1 MHQKAGWTRGQCPLI
16 STFGHEA
23 PAAVNASTGSALA
36 SSTASAKSLPAN
48 PMERKAIA
56 IVPASAP
63 GPKIATNSS
72 AQTSELTER
81 DATRISLANSLTIR
95 MGTMLLA
102 AISPIGTVTHSA
114 AAATAWPRCRPANTG
129 FVTEVQIVD
138 RWNVQAHDH
147 DRPHG
152 ATILVAWRDEG
163 KFQMAYSR
171 LLISAGLAALLP
183 AAVAGAGT
191 ELWSLDGFS
200 NPESVAW
207 DVEREVLYVSNVA
220 GEPLERNGEGFLSIV
235 SLDGEMIRQ
244 DWVTG
249 LNAPKG
255 IAVDGPT
262 LYVTDIDRLVAIDIE
277 SGTVAG
283 TWQGQDA
290 IFLNDPAVGEDGRVF
305 VSDMLRHAIYVLD
318 GDSFTMWMEDEALQ
332 HPNGL
337 KVEDARLIVAPWGQD
352 MQEDFTTLVGG
363 HLVTVNLENREIAP
377 LGTGEPVG
385 NLDGLEPDG
394 EGNWL
399 VTDWIAGRL
408 LRISPDGGYEELL
421 DLPMGSADLEY
432 VPGQRLA
439 IIPLMLDGRVV
450 AYSLE

>member
-1 MHQKAGWTRGQCPLI
+1 
-16 STFGHEA
+16 
-23 PAAVNASTGSALA
+23 
-36 SSTASAKSLPAN
+36 
-48 PMERKAIA
+48 
-56 IVPASAP
+56 
-63 GPKIATNSS
+63 
-72 AQTSELTER
+72 
-81 DATRISLANSLTIR
+81 
-95 MGTMLLA
+95 
-102 AISPIGTVTHSA
+102 
-114 AAATAWPRCRPANTG
+114 
-129 FVTEVQIVD
+129 
-138 RWNVQAHDH
+138 
-147 DRPHG
+147 
-152 ATILVAWRDEG
+152 
-163 KFQMAYSR
+163 MAYSR

-191 ELWSLDGFS
+191 ELWSLDGFR

-207 DVEREVLYVSNVA
+207 DAERGVLYISNVA

-235 SLDGEMIRQ
+235 SLDGEMIRP

-255 IAVDGPT
+255 LAVDGST
-262 LYVTDIDRLVAIDIE
+262 LYVTDIDRLVAIDLE

-290 IFLNDPAVGEDGRVF
+290 IFLNDPAVAEDGRVF

-318 GDSFTMWMEDEALQ
+318 GDSFSMWMEDEALQ

-352 MQEDFTTLVGG
+352 LQENFTTRVGG
-363 HLVTVNLENREIAP
+363 HLITVNLENREIAP
-377 LGTGEPVG
+377 LGTGAPVG

-399 VTDWIAGRL
+399 VTDWIGGRL
-408 LRISPDGGYEELL
+408 LRISPDGGFEELI

>member
-1 MHQKAGWTRGQCPLI
+1 M
-16 STFGHEA
+16 SY
-23 PAAVNASTGSALA
+23 
-36 SSTASAKSLPAN
+36 
-48 PMERKAIA
+48 
-56 IVPASAP
+56 
-63 GPKIATNSS
+63 
-72 AQTSELTER
+72 
-81 DATRISLANSLTIR
+81 TRI
-95 MGTMLLA
+95 
-102 AISPIGTVTHSA
+102 V
-114 AAATAWPRCRPANTG
+114 
-129 FVTEVQIVD
+129 
-138 RWNVQAHDH
+138 
-147 DRPHG
+147 
-152 ATILVAWRDEG
+152 
-163 KFQMAYSR
+163 
-171 LLISAGLAALLP
+171 ISATLAALLP
-183 AAVAGAGT
+183 AAVAGGGT
-191 ELWSLDGFS
+191 ERWSLDGFR

-207 DVEREVLYVSNVA
+207 DAERGVLYISNVA

-255 IAVDGPT
+255 IAVDGSM
-262 LYVTDIDRLVAIDIE
+262 LYVTDIDRLIAIDIE

-290 IFLNDPAVGEDGRVF
+290 VFLNDPAIAGDGRVF
-305 VSDMLRHAIYVLD
+305 VSDMLRQAIYVLD

-337 KVEDARLIVAPWGQD
+337 KIEDARLIVAPWGQD
-352 MQEDFTTLVGG
+352 MQEDFTTRVGG
-363 HLVTVNLENREIAP
+363 HLITVDLQSRELAP
-377 LGTGEPVG
+377 LGSGDPVG

-408 LRISPDGGYEELL
+408 LRISPDGGFDELL

-432 VPGQRLA
+432 VPDQRLA

>member
-1 MHQKAGWTRGQCPLI
+1 
-16 STFGHEA
+16 
-23 PAAVNASTGSALA
+23 
-36 SSTASAKSLPAN
+36 
-48 PMERKAIA
+48 
-56 IVPASAP
+56 
-63 GPKIATNSS
+63 
-72 AQTSELTER
+72 
-81 DATRISLANSLTIR
+81 
-95 MGTMLLA
+95 
-102 AISPIGTVTHSA
+102 
-114 AAATAWPRCRPANTG
+114 
-129 FVTEVQIVD
+129 
-138 RWNVQAHDH
+138 
-147 DRPHG
+147 
-152 ATILVAWRDEG
+152 
-163 KFQMAYSR
+163 MAYSR
-171 LLISAGLAALLP
+171 LFISAGLAALLP

-191 ELWSLDGFS
+191 ELWSLDGFR

-207 DVEREVLYVSNVA
+207 DAERGVLYISNVA

-235 SLDGEMIRQ
+235 SLDGEMIRP

-255 IAVDGPT
+255 LAVDGST
-262 LYVTDIDRLVAIDIE
+262 LYVTDIDRLVAIDLE

-290 IFLNDPAVGEDGRVF
+290 IFLNDPAVAEDGRVF

-318 GDSFTMWMEDEALQ
+318 GDSFSMWMEDEALQ

-352 MQEDFTTLVGG
+352 LQENFTTRVGG
-363 HLVTVNLENREIAP
+363 HLITVNLENREIAA
-377 LGTGEPVG
+377 LGTGAPVG

-399 VTDWIAGRL
+399 VTDWIGGRL
-408 LRISPDGGYEELL
+408 LRISPDGGFEELI